1 MSTQPAT
8 APSTLYPPLHDPTLF
23 VEKSQYYGAIKI
35 EGQYQA
41 YYTENKDELV
51 DLNILPK
58 STADHI
64 RELEKLKDQLP
75 NIPVPDSQAKETS
88 KKIEAE
94 VKPIE
99 SSGVKRAKPETDLPT
114 IEDAEDEEAEPPLKK
129 QKTGQEPATI
139 REVLDATL
147 NAPGAS
153 DTAKEVAKA
162 IEMALNSREDTTP
175 AQASRLFSRSLRHK
189 VEQAVV
195 ISSSGTTD
203 VDYKIRPVAPGETP
217 SDLEG
222 LPPDVVERVNQLDT
236 QELKETT

>member
-8 APSTLYPPLHDPTLF
+8 LYPPLYDPQLF
-23 VEKSQYYGAIKI
+23 VEKSKHYGAIKI

-51 DLNILPK
+51 DLNTLPK

-64 RELEKLKDQLP
+64 RELEKLKEQLP
-75 NIPVPDSQAKETS
+75 DIPVPDSQAKDTS

-99 SSGVKRAKPETDLPT
+99 LSGIKRAKPEKLELP
-114 IEDAEDEEAEPPLKK
+114 IVEDAEEKEAEPPLKK
-129 QKTGQEPATI
+129 QKTEKEPATI
-139 REVLDATL
+139 HEALDATL

-153 DTAKEVAKA
+153 ATVKELAKA
-162 IEMALNSREDTTP
+162 IEMALNSSEDTP
-175 AQASRLFSRSLRHK
+175 AQVSRVFSRSLRHK
-189 VEQAVV
+189 VEQTVV
-195 ISSSGTTD
+195 ISPSGTTD

-236 QELKETT
+236 QELNENT